1 MTALTL
7 VVSEQAEG
15 QGAARRI
22 RGVLK
27 HPESGA
33 EVVDEHLR
41 VELPAPGRW
50 STLAD
55 VLLVTAEG
63 QPAIGE
69 GQDGIAELRARH
81 PGALVVAVHHGSRC
95 RLWLGPGGRTL
106 TLRARRPSAVPP
118 WGLWASLAH
127 TWLVA
132 GIPVTALESVVVRL
146 PLPEV
151 QSSARRSHWASR
163 ACTLWAASDSA
174 RPTEP
179 YRSSASW

>member
-1 MTALTL
+1 MTALRM

-15 QGAARRI
+15 QEAVRRI

-33 EVVDEHLR
+33 EIVDEHLR
-41 VELPAPGRW
+41 VELPAPGTW

-55 VLLVTAEG
+55 VLLAT
-63 QPAIGE
+63 GE
-69 GQDGIAELRARH
+69 GQDAIAELRARH
-81 PGALVVAVHHGSRC
+81 PGALVVAVHHGPRC

-106 TLRARRPSAVPP
+106 ALRARRPSPTPP

-132 GIPVTALESVVVRL
+132 GLPVTALASVVVRL
-146 PLPEV
+146 PLPGV
-151 QSSARRSHWASR
+151 QPSARCSHWASR
-163 ACTLWAASDSA
+163 ACTAWAASDSA
-174 RPTEP
+174 RPTDP
-179 YRSSASW
+179 YRSSAS